1 MTFFDAAVAA
11 RYDDPADP
19 MNSPDVIGPAVD
31 ALAGLAAGGA
41 AFEFAIGGLVV
52 FLAGLTAVDL
62 MPVRAAG
69 AVKGTI
75 GLMSYLGAATQ
86 DWVSGLLLKA
96 GESEVAG
103 QAVINFDYAFAFWI
117 GASILSMVLAT
128 FVWNIKPED

>member
-1 MTFFDAAVAA
+1 MYGLLLTGSLVALYLIPPGH
-11 RYDDPADP
+11 RNLD
-19 MNSPDVIGPAVD
+19 
-31 ALAGLAAGGA
+31 LAALA

-117 GASILSMVLAT
+117 GASVLSMVLAT
-128 FVWNIKPED
+128 FVWNVKPED